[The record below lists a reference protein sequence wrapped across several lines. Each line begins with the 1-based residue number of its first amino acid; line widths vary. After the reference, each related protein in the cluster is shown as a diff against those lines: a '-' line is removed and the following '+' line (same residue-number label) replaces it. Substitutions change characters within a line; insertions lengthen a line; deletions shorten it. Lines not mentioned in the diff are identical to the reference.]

1 MLASMKI
8 NYRLICKLVGT
19 YGSVHSPRKIKSD
32 FKTSPNLHIHLYQA
46 KVTGAW
52 FLSLWFA
59 LLLFFFFFSYRFA
72 TYFLCFQGEL
82 EKACADLQTNLAK
95 ELERTTSK
103 AEIIRQSK
111 ENLAQLQV
119 SI

>member
-1 MLASMKI
+1 MLVFIHREKSKVI
-8 NYRLICKLVGT
+8 LKRLQIYIFIFTKLKLLVL
-19 YGSVHSPRKIKSD
+19 GSWVCG
-32 FKTSPNLHIHLYQA
+32 LHYYY
-46 KVTGAW
+46 
-52 FLSLWFA
+52 
-59 LLLFFFFFSYRFA
+59 FFFFSYRFA

-95 ELERTTSK
+95 ELERKTSK

>member
-1 MLASMKI
+1 MVVFVHREKSKVILK
-8 NYRLICKLVGT
+8 RLQIYIFV
-19 YGSVHSPRKIKSD
+19 
-32 FKTSPNLHIHLYQA
+32 HLYQA

-59 LLLFFFFFSYRFA
+59 LLFFFFSNRFA
-72 TYFLCFQGEL
+72 TYFLRFQGEL

-95 ELERTTSK
+95 ELERTASK
-103 AEIIRQSK
+103 ADIIRQSK